1 MYFLLVFLGTLLIP
15 FLISFFHIPYE
26 MPYTFSDVIM
36 YYVFFAPFMVTPLF
50 GHHLLEPLWSIG
62 VEELFYIFWAP
73 LVKFVKVSITKVA
86 FSVILIKGILVCAS
100 HYFFQD
106 VIFITVLRQLQ
117 FESMAVGALGA
128 VWVFHNHEKA
138 YASFF
143 LFNRFSQMVLFSFVF
158 IRLFF
163 VDYLVEY
170 SPFFS
175 AIHDTFA
182 FHLCM
187 NFLFL
192 WLLLNVSMNVNSII
206 RLEGRVLNF
215 LGEISYGIYMYH
227 MIVIFSV
234 VLFFRDFL
242 AGIDNISA
250 TFIFY
255 FFVFSGTILVSYL
268 SKRFF
273 EDYFLNLKSKYRV

>member
-1 MYFLLVFLGTLLIP
+1 
-15 FLISFFHIPYE
+15 
-26 MPYTFSDVIM
+26 
-36 YYVFFAPFMVTPLF
+36 MV
-50 GHHLLEPLWSIG
+50 W
-62 VEELFYIFWAP
+62 
-73 LVKFVKVSITKVA
+73 
-86 FSVILIKGILVCAS
+86 AS

-106 VIFITVLRQLQ
+106 SIFITVFRQLQ

-128 VWVFHNHEKA
+128 VWVFHNYEKA
-138 YASFF
+138 FTSFF
-143 LFNRFSQMVLFSFVF
+143 LFNRFSQIILFSFVF
-158 IRLFF
+158 IRIFF

-170 SPFFS
+170 SPLFYV
-175 AIHDTFA
+175 IHDTFS
-182 FHLCM
+182 FHLFM

-192 WLLLNVSMNVNSII
+192 WLILNVSINVNSII
-206 RLEGRVLNF
+206 RLESRVLNL

-234 VLFFRDFL
+234 ILFFRDFL
-242 AGIDNISA
+242 AGIDKISA

>member
-1 MYFLLVFLGTLLIP
+1 M
-15 FLISFFHIPYE
+15 
-26 MPYTFSDVIM
+26 
-36 YYVFFAPFMVTPLF
+36 
-50 GHHLLEPLWSIG
+50 
-62 VEELFYIFWAP
+62 
-73 LVKFVKVSITKVA
+73 SITKVA

-128 VWVFHNHEKA
+128 VWVFHNREKA
-138 YASFF
+138 DASFF

-170 SPFFS
+170 SPLFS

-182 FHLCM
+182 FHLFM

-192 WLLLNVSMNVNSII
+192 WLILNVSMNVNSII
-206 RLEGRVLNF
+206 RLESRVLNF

-242 AGIDNISA
+242 AGIDKISA

-255 FFVFSGTILVSYL
+255 FFVLSGTILVSYL